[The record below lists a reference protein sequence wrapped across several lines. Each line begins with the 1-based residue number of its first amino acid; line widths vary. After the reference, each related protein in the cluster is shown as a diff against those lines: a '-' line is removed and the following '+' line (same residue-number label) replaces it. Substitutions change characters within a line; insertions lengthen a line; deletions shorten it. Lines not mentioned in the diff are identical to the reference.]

1 MKAMVLGAPS
11 AVSLE
16 NVETPNTGAGD
27 SIVRVT
33 HSGICGTDLKI
44 FTGGIPA
51 RYPLIM
57 GHEMIGEVTE
67 AASSDTPK
75 AGTRVIVDPVTFC
88 GNCFHCDIGQTQLCP
103 NGGLIGRDA
112 DGGFAEYVAAPPG
125 NIYAMPDG
133 IGDREAPLVQVLTTV
148 MHAQQMAEIAPGD
161 TVVILGLG
169 VSGLLHVQ
177 LAKARGAK
185 IIIGITRSA
194 WKREVAD
201 NIGADIT
208 LAPDETTKDKVLEL
222 TDGIGADVVIESA
235 GKLSVLAQAMD
246 LVRLGGRVLGFG
258 IHTQTEGALPFYD
271 MYFKEIQF
279 INARAATQKDFA
291 SCLEMVGSGAI
302 DLTPLISDVVAL
314 DQLDQALEMVGTD
327 APQRMKIILENI

>member
-16 NVETPNTGAGD
+16 NVEKPNTGAGD

-44 FTGGIPA
+44 FTGGIPT

-57 GHEMIGEVTE
+57 GHEMIGEVAE
-67 AASSDTPK
+67 AAGSDTPK

-88 GNCFHCDIGQTQLCP
+88 GKCFHCDIGQTQLCP

-133 IGDREAPLVQVLTTV
+133 IGDREAPLIQVLTTV
-148 MHAQQMAEIAPGD
+148 MHAQQLAEIAPGD

-185 IIIGITRSA
+185 TIIGITRSA
-194 WKREVAD
+194 WKREIAD
-201 NIGADIT
+201 NIGADMT
-208 LAPDETTKDKVLEL
+208 LAPDEQTKGKVLEL

-235 GKLSVLAQAMD
+235 GILPVLAQAMD
-246 LVRLGGRVLGFG
+246 LVRLGGRVLCFG

-279 INARAATQKDFA
+279 INARAATQKDFGA
-291 SCLEMVGSGAI
+291 CLEMVGSGAI
-302 DLTPLISDVVAL
+302 DLTPLISDVVPL

>member
-16 NVETPNTGAGD
+16 DVEKPNTGTGD

-44 FTGGIPA
+44 FTGGIPT

-57 GHEMIGEVTE
+57 GHEMIGEVFE
-67 AASSDTPK
+67 AASSETPK

-125 NIYAMPDG
+125 NIYAMPDK
-133 IGDREAPLVQVLTTV
+133 IGDREAPLIQVLTTV
-148 MHAQQMAEIAPGD
+148 MHAQQLAEISPGD

-185 IIIGITRSA
+185 TIIGITRSA

-201 NIGADIT
+201 NIGADMT
-208 LAPDETTKDKVLEL
+208 LAPDESTKDQVLEA
-222 TDGIGADVVIESA
+222 TGGIGADIVIESA

-279 INARAATQKDFA
+279 INARAATQKDFGA
-291 SCLEMVGSGAI
+291 CLEMVGSGAI

-314 DQLDQALEMVGTD
+314 DQLDKALEMVGTD
-327 APQRMKIILENI
+327 APQRMKIILEHV